1 MTVNEIIEGKMIVEN
16 MGVDLMIAAEIIVDI
31 QTQYKITLD

>member
-16 MGVDLMIAAEIIVDI
+16 MGVDLMIAAEIIEDI